1 MWQKKFMSELYV
13 FGWFPGVQNLD
24 VFFGKFTVEQVLKS
38 FSGRNNSLK
47 PPVFGSCD
55 SLPYDLEKSKELR
68 ALISWLSVYKHSKM
82 QKISANNFLCFWD
95 AIMDLLI
102 TLIYQFS
109 FFLIYQGE
117 FQPAKHYLSRI
128 STSRN
133 TKLKKS

>member
-1 MWQKKFMSELYV
+1 MSELYV

-24 VFFGKFTVEQVLKS
+24 VFFGKFTVEQVLKL

-82 QKISANNFLCFWD
+82 QKISANNFLCF
-95 AIMDLLI
+95 
-102 TLIYQFS
+102 
-109 FFLIYQGE
+109 
-117 FQPAKHYLSRI
+117 
-128 STSRN
+128 
-133 TKLKKS
+133 